1 MAALITFADLTA
13 RPGFDN
19 ADQAEAEA
27 VITDASALVIQIAD
41 LATPWTADTVP
52 DVVVPVLVNM
62 VRRGL
67 SNPLGL
73 SGEQLG
79 DYGWQAQG
87 GGAMGLY
94 ATRQERAIIRRA
106 AGTLG
111 AKNATLDSDL
121 PLPAWRGA
129 GAGFENEF
137 LDSL

>member
-1 MAALITFADLTA
+1 VAALITVADLTA
-13 RPGFDN
+13 RPGFDGVDT
-19 ADQAEAEA
+19 DQAEA

-41 LATPWTADTVP
+41 LATAWTSATVP

-87 GGAMGLY
+87 GGAMGIY
-94 ATRQERAIIRRA
+94 ATRQEKAIIRRA

-121 PLPAWRGA
+121 PLPPGQAGGA
-129 GAGFENEF
+129 FENEF
-137 LDSL
+137 LNSL